1 MPLLGSAETEQGPW
15 LLGLFCVRDDRT
27 ESAFDADDI
36 DTFRQLAIAAARV
49 IESSQAYERVKERDR
64 LAALGEMAAGLAHE
78 IRNPLGAIKGAAQL
92 LITADGRPAT
102 PAPRPPSSS
111 RSSSRKRTG

>member
-1 MPLLGSAETEQGPW
+1 QAGVILRLVGWGEPEQGPW
-15 LLGLFCVRDDRT
+15 LLGLLCVRDDRT
-27 ESAFDADDI
+27 ESAFDPDDL
-36 DTFRQLAIAAARV
+36 DTFRQLAAGAARV

-92 LITADGRPAT
+92 LITDGAQQSHHSE
-102 PAPRPPSSS
+102 AAECLQ
-111 RSSSRKRTG
+111 

>member
-1 MPLLGSAETEQGPW
+1 M
-15 LLGLFCVRDDRT
+15 RDDRT

-36 DTFRQLAIAAARV
+36 DTFRQLAIGAARV

-92 LITADGRPAT
+92 LIDRRRHARRAR
-102 PAPRPPSSS
+102 APRPPSSS
-111 RSSSRKRTG
+111 RSSSRRRTG